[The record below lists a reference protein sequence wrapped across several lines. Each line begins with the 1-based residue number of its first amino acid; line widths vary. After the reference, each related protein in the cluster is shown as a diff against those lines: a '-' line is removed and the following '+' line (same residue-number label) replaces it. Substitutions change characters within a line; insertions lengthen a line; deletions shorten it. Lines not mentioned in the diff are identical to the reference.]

1 MILLKS
7 EKHKVSPIV
16 SDLNFLTEQ
25 QCDDIIKL
33 SKKFY
38 LRSGGIGDAKSENN
52 LNIKGDYQKK
62 IFQQDYS
69 PGIRKSEIRWFD
81 LDDSTS
87 WIYEKLIKT
96 INRINFE
103 NYGMSLKYIETMQ
116 FTEYSG
122 LHESYYREHN
132 DCGNIHDQ
140 SNFVDIRKLSFSI
153 QLSEEDSYKGGELE
167 ITNWDE
173 SIFVVPKQKG
183 SITFFLSDM
192 NHQVKPV
199 TKGIRYS
206 LVGWVNGPNIK

>member
-7 EKHKVSPIV
+7 EKHQVHPIV
-16 SDLNFLTEQ
+16 SDLNFLSEQ

-33 SKKFY
+33 SKKFD
-38 LRSGGIGDAKSENN
+38 LNAGGVGDLSNNN
-52 LNIKGDYQKK
+52 LKIKDDYQKK
-62 IFQQDYS
+62 IFQKNCS
-69 PGIRKSEIRWFD
+69 PDIRKSEVRWFD
-81 LDDSTS
+81 LNDLTS

-96 INRINFE
+96 VNMINFE
-103 NYGMSLKYIETMQ
+103 NYGMMLKYIEILQ

-122 LHESYYREHN
+122 LHDSYYKEHD
-132 DCGNIHDQ
+132 DCGNCHHQ
-140 SNFVDIRKLSFSI
+140 SNFVDIRKLSFTI
-153 QLSEEDSYKGGELE
+153 QLSEEDSYKGGQLE
-167 ITNWDE
+167 ITNWNE

-192 NHQVKPV
+192 KHQVKPI